1 MANRMVSY
9 SQTSKIMLQFT
20 LDYNRPNKYKNMI
33 LLLLFS
39 HVNNLV
45 FKTILIPRIRWH
57 TTDNLRPNHTHTT
70 PTPHPHHTNTTP
82 IPQPHHTHTTPT
94 PHFKKKSCGVG
105 PHHTTTFFKKCGVGV
120 VWLWCWCGVGEGC
133 QLCATVQED
142 SSTRE
147 LPMSCICMCIS
158 HDEHL
163 GLNDFFA
170 AISGNLRPSC
180 IQNFATNL

>member
-70 PTPHPHHTNTTP
+70 PTPHQHHN
-82 IPQPHHTHTTPT
+82 HTTPT
-94 PHFKKKSCGVG
+94 PHFLKKVVVWT
-105 PHHTTTFFKKCGVGV
+105 HTTTFSKSVVLVWCGCGVV
-120 VWLWCWCGVGEGC
+120 VVVVLVWCWCWCGVGVVLVWCGCGLGEGC
-133 QLCATVQED
+133 QLYATVF
-142 SSTRE
+142 
-147 LPMSCICMCIS
+147 LVLI
-158 HDEHL
+158 
-163 GLNDFFA
+163 
-170 AISGNLRPSC
+170 
-180 IQNFATNL
+180 